1 MIINKRLP
9 EVLKYVVQMTQRPRQ
24 GLLKYDVPILEGNI
38 KKKPVRSTKK
48 ASPDEQDEQLTREV
62 LDKMLP
68 PRKIVEDGQTLIQF
82 VSIAPA
88 TRSDVVKLQTQLDSL
103 LQQRKAR
110 NTGICPIRSE
120 LYAQC
125 FDEIIRQITIDCS
138 ARGKLLV
145 RVRDE
150 LRMTIQSYQSLY
162 ESAIAWGMRKVIR
175 VEQNKDA
182 IEEENQTLREEK
194 RSLETKVNDLQAKI
208 AFLEKNSV
216 EVRAE
221 RQKQYDEETAVLK
234 RQNAQIKAQLDQMLS
249 TK

>member
-1 MIINKRLP
+1 
-9 EVLKYVVQMTQRPRQ
+9 MTSPQRPRP

-38 KKKPVRSTKK
+38 KKSPARAKK
-48 ASPDEQDEQLTREV
+48 AENKTGKLNVDEDPDEQLTREV
-62 LDKMLP
+62 LDAMLP
-68 PRKIVEDGQTLIQF
+68 PRKMVENGQTLIQF

-150 LRMTIQSYQSLY
+150 LRTTIQSYQSLY
-162 ESAIAWGMRKVIR
+162 ESAIAWGMRKVIK
-175 VEQNKDA
+175 VEQLKDS

-194 RSLETKVNDLQAKI
+194 RSLETKVSDLTAKI
-208 AFLEKNSV
+208 QFLEKNSV
-216 EVRAE
+216 EVRSEMEKQFAE
-221 RQKQYDEETAVLK
+221 EIAVLK
-234 RQNAQIKAQLDQMLS
+234 RQNAQIKSQLDNMLS

>member
-1 MIINKRLP
+1 MTS
-9 EVLKYVVQMTQRPRQ
+9 TQRPRQ
-24 GLLKYDVPILEGNI
+24 GLLKYDVPILEGNV
-38 KKKPVRSTKK
+38 KKKTTRAKK
-48 ASPDEQDEQLTREV
+48 TGDGKFNRTVKGNAESVDDEQDEQLTREV
-62 LDKMLP
+62 LDAMLP
-68 PRKIVEDGQTLIQF
+68 PRKTVEDGQTLIQY

-88 TRSDVVKLQTQLDSL
+88 TRSDVVKLQTQLDNL

-150 LRMTIQSYQSLY
+150 LRMTIQSFQSLY

-175 VEQNKDA
+175 VEQLKDA

-194 RSLETKVNDLQAKI
+194 RSLETKVSDLTGKI
-208 AFLEKNSV
+208 QFLEKNSV
-216 EVRAE
+216 EVRKELEKQFAE
-221 RQKQYDEETAVLK
+221 EIAVLK
-234 RQNAQIKAQLDQMLS
+234 RQNAQIKAQLDNMLS

>member
-1 MIINKRLP
+1 
-9 EVLKYVVQMTQRPRQ
+9 MTQRPKQ
-24 GLLKYDVPILEGNI
+24 GLLKYDVPILEANI
-38 KKKPVRSTKK
+38 KPSLPRPKKNKK
-48 ASPDEQDEQLTREV
+48 NENEQDEQLTREV
-62 LDKMLP
+62 LDSMLP
-68 PRKIVEDGQTLIQF
+68 PRKFLEDGQNLIQY

-138 ARGKLLV
+138 ARGRLLV
-145 RVRDE
+145 KVRDE
-150 LRMTIQSYQSLY
+150 LRMTITSYQQLY

-175 VEQNKDA
+175 VEQKKDQ
-182 IEEENQTLREEK
+182 IEEENKTLREEI
-194 RSLETKVNDLQAKI
+194 RSLDLKVNELQARI
-208 AFLEKNSV
+208 VSLEKTSI
-216 EVRAE
+216 ELRSE
-221 RQKQYDEETAVLK
+221 REKSYTEETTYLK
-234 RQNAQIKAQLDQMLS
+234 RQNAQIKSQLDQMLS

>member
-1 MIINKRLP
+1 
-9 EVLKYVVQMTQRPRQ
+9 MTSSQRPRQ

-38 KKKPVRSTKK
+38 KKKNTRSKK
-48 ASPDEQDEQLTREV
+48 GETGKINRGGKVESADDDQDEQLTREV
-62 LDKMLP
+62 LDAMLP
-68 PRKIVEDGQTLIQF
+68 PRKTVENGQTLIQF

-145 RVRDE
+145 KVRDE

-175 VEQNKDA
+175 VEQLKDA

-194 RSLETKVNDLQAKI
+194 RSLETKVGDLTAKI
-208 AFLEKNSV
+208 QFLEKNSV
-216 EVRAE
+216 EVRKELEKQFAE
-221 RQKQYDEETAVLK
+221 EIAVLK
-234 RQNAQIKAQLDQMLS
+234 RQNAQIKAQLDNMLS

>member
-1 MIINKRLP
+1 MASS
-9 EVLKYVVQMTQRPRQ
+9 QRPRQ

-38 KKKPVRSTKK
+38 KKKPARAKK
-48 ASPDEQDEQLTREV
+48 VDNKTATLTGDDEQDEQLTREV
-62 LDKMLP
+62 LDAMLP
-68 PRKIVEDGQTLIQF
+68 PRKTVENGQTLIQF

-175 VEQNKDA
+175 VEQLKDA

-194 RSLETKVNDLQAKI
+194 RSLDTKVNDLTAKI
-208 AFLEKNSV
+208 QFLEKNSV
-216 EVRAE
+216 EVRTEMEKQFAE
-221 RQKQYDEETAVLK
+221 EIAVLK
-234 RQNAQIKAQLDQMLS
+234 RQNAQIKAQLDNMLS

>member
-1 MIINKRLP
+1 MSS
-9 EVLKYVVQMTQRPRQ
+9 TQRPRQ

-38 KKKPVRSTKK
+38 KKKNSRSKK
-48 ASPDEQDEQLTREV
+48 GETGKINRGGKAESNDDDQDEQLTREV
-62 LDKMLP
+62 LDAMLP
-68 PRKIVEDGQTLIQF
+68 PRKTVENGQTLIQF

-145 RVRDE
+145 KVRDE

-175 VEQNKDA
+175 VEQLKDA

-194 RSLETKVNDLQAKI
+194 RSLETKVGDLTAKI
-208 AFLEKNSV
+208 QFLEKNSV
-216 EVRAE
+216 EVRKELEKQFAE
-221 RQKQYDEETAVLK
+221 EITVLK
-234 RQNAQIKAQLDQMLS
+234 RQNAQIKAQLDNMLS

>member
-1 MIINKRLP
+1 MAS
-9 EVLKYVVQMTQRPRQ
+9 QRPRQ

-38 KKKPVRSTKK
+38 KKKNSRAKK
-48 ASPDEQDEQLTREV
+48 GETGKFNRQSKIDSIDEEPDEQLTREV
-62 LDKMLP
+62 LDAMLP
-68 PRKIVEDGQTLIQF
+68 PRKTVENGQTLIQF

-145 RVRDE
+145 KVRDE

-175 VEQNKDA
+175 VEQLKDA
-182 IEEENQTLREEK
+182 IDEENQTLREEK
-194 RSLETKVNDLQAKI
+194 RSLETKVGDLTAKI
-208 AFLEKNSV
+208 QFLEKNSV
-216 EVRAE
+216 EVRKELEKQFAE
-221 RQKQYDEETAVLK
+221 EITVLK
-234 RQNAQIKAQLDQMLS
+234 RQNAQIKAQLDNMLS
-249 TK
+249 SK

>member
-1 MIINKRLP
+1 MAS
-9 EVLKYVVQMTQRPRQ
+9 RPKA

-38 KKKPVRSTKK
+38 KKSVPRQKK
-48 ASPDEQDEQLTREV
+48 ASSEEQDEQLTREV
-62 LDKMLP
+62 LNEMLP
-68 PRKIVEDGQTLIQF
+68 PARFTEDGQTLIKF

-88 TRSDVVKLQTQLDSL
+88 TRSDVVKLQTQLDAL

-150 LRMTIQSYQSLY
+150 LRTTIQSYQSLY
-162 ESAIAWGMRKVIR
+162 ESAIAWGMRKVIK
-175 VEQNKDA
+175 VEQTKDK

-194 RSLETKVNDLQAKI
+194 RSLELKVQDLQQKI
-208 AFLEKNSV
+208 SFLDKNSA

-221 RQKQYDEETAVLK
+221 RERAMTEEIAVLK
-234 RQNAQIKAQLDQMLS
+234 RQNAQIKRQLDEMLS

>member
-1 MIINKRLP
+1 MS
-9 EVLKYVVQMTQRPRQ
+9 QRPRP

-38 KKKPVRSTKK
+38 KKKVERKPKK
-48 ASPDEQDEQLTREV
+48 PDDDEQLTREV
-62 LDKMLP
+62 LDEFLP
-68 PRKIVEDGQTLIQF
+68 PRKIEEDGQTLIQF

-125 FDEIIRQITIDCS
+125 FDEIIRQITIDCA
-138 ARGKLLV
+138 ARGRLLV

-150 LRMTIQSYQSLY
+150 LRTTIQSYQSLY
-162 ESAIAWGMRKVIR
+162 ESAIAWGMRKVIK
-175 VEQNKDA
+175 VEQRKDE
-182 IEEENQTLREEK
+182 IEEENITLREEK
-194 RSLETKVNDLQAKI
+194 RALETKVSDLQAKI

-221 RQKQYDEETAVLK
+221 RAKQFAEETAVLK
-234 RQNAQIKAQLDQMLS
+234 RQNAQIKSQLDQMLS